1 MFTQSFRTVQN
12 EFVNL
17 ISFELVHVE
26 VSAKLLM
33 WADFN
38 LNLPDGFRLLF
49 LIERECFGGTD
60 EKLLS
65 ESRIFKALSAMF

>member
-38 LNLPDGFRLLF
+38 LNLPDGFRLPF